1 MALENDKKAADNVEG
16 FTFQWSIENISYSGT
31 KKGEAIISPRFAI
44 DNEEKLKVKN
54 PTIWYLSL
62 YPRGYENGSLVEL
75 CLERENSKSDPEV
88 NQIDYELAWLSKDGS
103 IITRVREIN
112 KTFLKGSSGSHSVV
126 KREHVFS
133 TKRSIYI
140 PQDVLTVR
148 CKIFQR
154 NEKPT
159 PRDHHFARSRI
170 AIDKRSFPMFIEGFE
185 DLEPDSPYDFEIRSA
200 DQDELLMTVD
210 VLMTGGLCCEEIFH
224 VQVFFMDPEITYL
237 SIQGSLLGEPG
248 NPVKCLQDE
257 CWYDGKNREEISFA
271 LWFTKKQIMSM
282 SNFFIQ
288 DGVLPLCL
296 DCVICTG
303 ISVEEVEKVSYD
315 TSLLSLDAETVDV
328 IPKISYLESSN
339 ILKENLKALHSSNFA
354 SDVALQT
361 PSGSFPAHK
370 SIISQSPVFKDLLDT
385 KAIENGGTI
394 LKIDDIGDDIII
406 LVLEF
411 LYTSDV
417 EDLNWENA
425 WKLHKAAEKYE
436 ILALKKKC
444 MSFLMSNVCLTN
456 ACEALN
462 LSQLN
467 KQEELKSFIQ
477 SFIFKHAKEIIVSE
491 EWKRFMGANL
501 NLAAETMHV
510 MCKEWA
516 FLEDLRVCDDFYA
529 SPKKMKRLELQTQMK

>member
-1 MALENDKKAADNVEG
+1 MALENNKKAADNVEG

-44 DNEEKLKVKN
+44 DNEEKSKEKN

-62 YPRGYENGSLVEL
+62 YPRGCENGSLVEL

-103 IITRVREIN
+103 VITRVREIN

-126 KREHVFS
+126 KREHIFS
-133 TKRSIYI
+133 TKRLIYI

-159 PRDHHFARSRI
+159 PRDHLFARSRI
-170 AIDKRSFPMFIEGFE
+170 AIDKRSFPMFIEGFD
-185 DLEPDSPYDFEIRSA
+185 DLEPDSSYDFEIRSA

-224 VQVFFMDPEITYL
+224 VQVFFLDPEITYL
-237 SIQGSLLGEPG
+237 SIQGSLIGEPG

-257 CWYDGKNREEISFA
+257 CWFDGKNREERSFA

-296 DCVICTG
+296 ECVMCTG

-315 TSLLSLDAETVDV
+315 ASLLSLEAETDA
-328 IPKISYLESSN
+328 ITKKSYFESSN
-339 ILKENLKALHSSNFA
+339 ILKGNLKALHSSNFV
-354 SDVALQT
+354 SDIALQT

-370 SIISQSPVFKDLLDT
+370 SIISQSPVFKDLMDT
-385 KAIENGGTI
+385 KAIEN
-394 LKIDDIGDDIII
+394 D
-406 LVLEF
+406 
-411 LYTSDV
+411 
-417 EDLNWENA
+417 
-425 WKLHKAAEKYE
+425 
-436 ILALKKKC
+436 
-444 MSFLMSNVCLTN
+444 
-456 ACEALN
+456 
-462 LSQLN
+462 
-467 KQEELKSFIQ
+467 
-477 SFIFKHAKEIIVSE
+477 SE
-491 EWKRFMGANL
+491 EWKLFMGANL
-501 NLAAETMHV
+501 NLAAETMHI

-529 SPKKMKRLELQTQMK
+529 SPKKIKKLELQTQMK